1 MSRDKKVQDG
11 RVPFVLMKGIG
22 GAFLDPEVPPQA
34 VEALL
39 TQALA
44 A

>member
-1 MSRDKKVQDG
+1 VQDG
-11 RVPFVLMKGIG
+11 HVTFVLMKGIG
-22 GAFLDPEVPPQA
+22 GAFLDPDVPPAA